1 MNNFF
6 SPFVE
11 EIKDC
16 KQRMRK
22 LRKKIYKHSI
32 LSKTKLKRSK
42 DSTEEIISIFK
53 KRNIPE
59 FITENLKKRRS
70 FDVASIKNISV
81 TVELTLSEIQNR
93 TFSQEE

>member
-6 SPFVE
+6 SPFVQ
-11 EIKDC
+11 EITDC

-32 LSKTKLKRSK
+32 LSKTKLRRNK
-42 DSTEEIISIFK
+42 DNTEEIMSIFK
-53 KRNIPE
+53 QRNIPE

-81 TVELTLSEIQNR
+81 PLELPLLEIQNR
-93 TFSQEE
+93 TFSQE